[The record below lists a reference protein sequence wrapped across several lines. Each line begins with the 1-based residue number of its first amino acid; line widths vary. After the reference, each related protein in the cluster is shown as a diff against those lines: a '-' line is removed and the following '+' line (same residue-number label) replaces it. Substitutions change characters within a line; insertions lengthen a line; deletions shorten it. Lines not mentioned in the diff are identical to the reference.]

1 MAKPVL
7 RLALVLM
14 AWASTATAQNTL
26 LLVADEC
33 ANVYTDTSSS
43 NAWASRL
50 PRPLS
55 LAEVFERSLD
65 VLGAERILYGSD
77 SSFFPRGWQK
87 DQVQTQ
93 VGVLEELG
101 VTKDQAAGI
110 LGGNL
115 TRLVS

>member
-1 MAKPVL
+1 MCRADQGSRP
-7 RLALVLM
+7 
-14 AWASTATAQNTL
+14 ASGGSSSRARTRWSRSPPT
-26 LLVADEC
+26 C
-33 ANVYTDTSSS
+33 KRSS

-55 LAEVFERSLD
+55 LAEVFERSLE

-87 DQVQTQ
+87 DQFETQ
-93 VGVLEELG
+93 VGVLETLG
-101 VTKDQAAGI
+101 VTEDQAAGI